1 MWQIVAGGRKRF
13 GMPAV
18 FPFRISIGGF
28 MNRVSIKMLT
38 AASMVFAAMTSSA
51 WAATPEDCQRA
62 IDDVSITG
70 RANYDSATEAQMTKY
85 LSAANTALMQKG
97 GSAQATAELKNYQ
110 QQLDA
115 ATKAQKI
122 KVGDSDV
129 LKEKLNKAM
138 QCVSSLK

>member
-1 MWQIVAGGRKRF
+1 
-13 GMPAV
+13 
-18 FPFRISIGGF
+18 
-28 MNRVSIKMLT
+28 MNRMSIQKFT
-38 AASMVFAAMTSSA
+38 VVSMVALLSSSA

-62 IDDVSITG
+62 IDDVSVTG

-85 LSAANTALMQKG
+85 LSAANTALMQQG
-97 GSAQATAELKNYQ
+97 GKAQAMTELKNYQ

-122 KVGDSDV
+122 RADDSNA
-129 LKEKLNKAM
+129 LKDKLNKAM

>member
-1 MWQIVAGGRKRF
+1 
-13 GMPAV
+13 
-18 FPFRISIGGF
+18 

-38 AASMVFAAMTSSA
+38 AASMVFAATTSSA

-115 ATKAQKI
+115 ATKTQKI

-129 LKEKLNKAM
+129 LKGKLNKAM